1 MLADILKRLNKL
13 PSSEWMT
20 SPPATP
26 QSLEAIEKKCGI
38 VLPAD
43 YRELMLA
50 TSGCGLY
57 AYRTKLN
64 LEPADEVP
72 WHNED
77 PRFKAD
83 LPGMFV
89 IGDDNGEAVF
99 YYDPKNRL
107 GRGAYA
113 LFEVDL
119 GTIGFRYSKYAAASL
134 TQLLEKIIA
143 GESIWDYPQLGPLD
157 HPDRAP

>member
-1 MLADILKRLNKL
+1 MLEILKRLGQL
-13 PSSEWMT
+13 SSSEWMP
-20 SPPATP
+20 SPPATAEE
-26 QSLEAIEKKCGI
+26 LEAIEQKYGI

-64 LEPADEVP
+64 LESADDVL

-77 PRFKAD
+77 PRFKEH

-89 IGDDNGEAVF
+89 IGDDNGDAVF

-119 GTIGFRYSKYAAASL
+119 GTIGFPHSKYAAANL
-134 TQLLEKIIA
+134 IQLFDRIIA
-143 GESIWDYPQLGPLD
+143 GESIWDYPYLGPLD
-157 HPDRAP
+157 HPDRAK